1 MSLAPTEFVH
11 LHVHSEYSLADSLF
25 KVKDLVNRAA
35 AGGMP
40 AVALTDRNNLF
51 ALVKFF
57 EACMG
62 QGVKPI
68 MGAEVLVQETPQE
81 GAERVLLLAR
91 CLLYTSPS
99 PRDATLSR
107 MPSSA

>member
-1 MSLAPTEFVH
+1 MVVGKLLEANKPSNGYDAQSEQYVDMFKEGIIDPVKVVRTALQDAASIAGLLVTTEAMI
-11 LHVHSEYSLADSLF
+11 AD
-25 KVKDLVNRAA
+25 KPEEKDA

-40 AVALTDRNNLF
+40 A
-51 ALVKFF
+51 
-57 EACMG
+57 G
-62 QGVKPI
+62 GI
-68 MGAEVLVQETPQE
+68 
-81 GAERVLLLAR
+81 